1 MVRKTVSKMAR
12 KLFTLVGTVGLL
24 MLLSSAGAGEVIDRI
39 VATVNGHVILLSDW
53 EDVLRYEA
61 FSNAKPLE
69 RMSEEDRKAA
79 LDRLIDQELLGEQM
93 RASDAQHAS
102 PEEVTQRVA
111 EIRKQY
117 AEAETELGWR
127 SLLDRYRLTEESL
140 KNRVAVELDVTR
152 LVDARLRPS
161 VTVDSKSIESY
172 YNQELLPQLR
182 QAGAQKVPLAEV
194 TAKIKELLTQKKIS
208 QLLTAW
214 LQNLRAGSEI
224 RADALAAG
232 SGGRSQ

>member
-1 MVRKTVSKMAR
+1 MGR
-12 KLFTLVGTVGLL
+12 TLIRFACTIALVTLGLRP
-24 MLLSSAGAGEVIDRI
+24 GAAEVIDRI
-39 VATVNGHVILLSDW
+39 VATVNGHIILLSDW
-53 EDVLRYEA
+53 EDSLRYEA
-61 FSNAKPLE
+61 FSSARPLD
-69 RMSEEDRKAA
+69 RMTAEDRKST
-79 LDRLIDQELLGEQM
+79 LDRLIDQELLSEQM

-102 PEEVTQRVA
+102 LEEVAQRVE

-117 AEAETELGWR
+117 AGAETELGWR
-127 SLLDRYRLTEESL
+127 GILDKYGLSEESL
-140 KNRVAVELDVTR
+140 KNRVAVELDLMR

-182 QAGAQKVPLAEV
+182 QSGAKNVPLAEV
-194 TAKIKELLTQKKIS
+194 TAKIKELLTQKKIN

-224 RADALAAG
+224 RAEAMAAG
-232 SGGRSQ
+232 SGGRGQ